1 MKITGQ
7 DKYLL
12 SDTLVPDIFIQEY
25 MPKLGH
31 AATKCYLLLLSAFQN
46 GKREIDRKDL
56 SLRLSH
62 TPKEIDLALV
72 ELVEAE
78 LIILEQ
84 NGIKLSDL
92 KAIEIRTLLENQQS
106 SQVSILSPE
115 IISEREQ
122 VVTAINNEYF
132 QGLMTHAWYNMI
144 DNWFLKYQFEPAV
157 VQALFAEAT
166 ASDKWGRLNR
176 PFLNAIA
183 DRWAKHK
190 IRTFSELSDFYEENE
205 KFLAI
210 YRHVCKE
217 LRIPSNAP
225 SMRLVE
231 SWVYELGF
239 DLEVISL
246 ALENSAGS
254 SNPLNYAD
262 ATLKRWHDKNLQSAA
277 DVKKEQKEWQG
288 SRKQSRRS
296 SMKASNRGNYA
307 GSDSFVDYN
316 AAFGLKYPKIKDET
330 DEIAN
335 DDEQ

>member
-1 MKITGQ
+1 MKIIGQ

-31 AATKCYLLLLSAFQN
+31 AAIKCYLLLLSAYHN

-62 TPKEIDLALV
+62 TPKEIDLALS

-92 KAIEIRTLLENQQS
+92 KALEIRTLIEDRQS

-122 VVTAINNEYF
+122 VITAINNEYF

-144 DNWFLKYQFEPAV
+144 DNWFLKFQFEPAV

-183 DRWAKHK
+183 DRWGKHQ

-210 YRHVCKE
+210 SRHLFKE
-217 LRIPSNAP
+217 LCIPSSSP

-262 ATLKRWHDKNLQSAA
+262 ATLKRWHDKNLKSVA
-277 DVKKEQKEWQG
+277 DIKEEQKEWQD
-288 SRKQSRRS
+288 SRKQGRRGSIKSR
-296 SMKASNRGNYA
+296 NRGNYA

-316 AAFGLKYPKIKDET
+316 AAFGLKYPKIKDEA
-330 DEIAN
+330 EEVAN
-335 DDEQ
+335 ENEQ